1 MSQRESEAGSAFL
14 PGAAAGSAERYGMG
28 LSWKTPSRELG
39 APFPSAGQSYDATGP
54 LTAGKTLA
62 CPVNANFLHTES
74 FVDFVPAQNIFVTP
88 TISIPLRTRASLAP
102 EKPVL
107 PILD

>member
-1 MSQRESEAGSAFL
+1 MDRRESGKRQVASSALLFPRLGS
-14 PGAAAGSAERYGMG
+14 P
-28 LSWKTPSRELG
+28 
-39 APFPSAGQSYDATGP
+39 YDATGP
-54 LTAGKTLA
+54 LAAGKTLA

-88 TISIPLRTRASLAP
+88 TIPLRTRASLAP

-107 PILD
+107 PILDRIEPN